1 MQAAPVLAAAENW
14 TSTNPRLSSGD
25 SQERPA
31 AAPRAWRWADVG
43 SLALLLLIAS
53 SVRLYL
59 VRNTE
64 VAARDSIGF
73 IRYAWQLGHQPW
85 TEVLRATEQPPL
97 YALAIRAAAT
107 PVRHFM
113 DAPESIVMQRSAQLV
128 SAIAGI
134 LLVLP
139 LYFLGRELF
148 DRGIAFWAI
157 VLFQFLPATG
167 RFLSDGL
174 SEATF
179 LLFVAS
185 ALWLGVRS
193 LRTRSSIGFALAGL
207 CGGLAYLTR
216 IEGGLV
222 VASFGLVLV
231 GCQAIRVQRWPL
243 RHFLVCAAA
252 LAIAALVVAG
262 PYMAVIGGI
271 TNKESI
277 RRTIQDQTMETQ
289 RSATAGLPIAVW
301 WQGEKDA
308 SKGWWGLWALG
319 TELSRGAFHIG
330 WPAALLGLWLCRARI
345 RGTPGLWVLVLLC
358 TIMALALWRLANV
371 MGYLSDRHCLVILL
385 CSMYWTAAGFKVAGD
400 WLARRVQPYFG
411 EWTAQKGLWRQV
423 IEERLTSGR
432 AVAAILFLA
441 VVAAAMPKT
450 LETLHGNRAGMRQ
463 AGLWLSEHADFSDEI
478 VDPYCWAHYYAGCVF
493 REGMPTNPAPGH
505 VPVRY
510 VVLEHSKS
518 EHSRLAGIEE
528 ARSLEQ
534 QGREVFRWNGKQGK
548 NAAELVVYEVAA
560 AR

>member
-1 MQAAPVLAAAENW
+1 MQAAPVIAAAEDW
-14 TSTNPRLSSGD
+14 TSTKPRQSGVD
-25 SQERPA
+25 PQDRPA
-31 AAPRAWRWADVG
+31 VAPRAWRWADVG
-43 SLALLLLIAS
+43 SVALLLLIAS

-73 IRYAWQLGHQPW
+73 IRYASQLGHQPW

-97 YALAIRAAAT
+97 YALAIQAASK

-139 LYFLGRELF
+139 MYFLGRELF

-157 VLFQFLPATG
+157 VLFECLPATG

-193 LRTRSSIGFALAGL
+193 LRMRSPIGFALAGL

-216 IEGGLV
+216 IEGGMV
-222 VASFGLVLV
+222 VASIGLVLV

-243 RHFLVCAAA
+243 RQFMTCAAA

-271 TNKESI
+271 TIKESI
-277 RRTIQDQTMETQ
+277 RRTIQDQTIETQ
-289 RSATAGLPIAVW
+289 TSTTGGLPLAVW
-301 WQGEKDA
+301 WPGEKDA
-308 SKGWWGLWALG
+308 SRGWWGLWALG
-319 TELSRGAFHIG
+319 TELSRGAFHVG
-330 WPAALLGLWLCRARI
+330 WPAALLGLWVCRARI
-345 RGTPGLWVLVLLC
+345 RWTPGLWVLLLLC

-371 MGYLSDRHCLVILL
+371 MGYLSDRHCLIILL
-385 CSMYWTAAGFKVAGD
+385 WTMYWTAAGFKAAGG
-400 WLARRVQPYFG
+400 WLARRTEPYFG
-411 EWTAQKGLWRQV
+411 EWTAKKG
-423 IEERLTSGR
+423 S
-432 AVAAILFLA
+432 VAAGDRR
-441 VVAAAMPKT
+441 T
-450 LETLHGNRAGMRQ
+450 SH
-463 AGLWLSEHADFSDEI
+463 
-478 VDPYCWAHYYAGCVF
+478 
-493 REGMPTNPAPGH
+493 
-505 VPVRY
+505 
-510 VVLEHSKS
+510 
-518 EHSRLAGIEE
+518 
-528 ARSLEQ
+528 
-534 QGREVFRWNGKQGK
+534 
-548 NAAELVVYEVAA
+548 
-560 AR
+560 